1 MSVEEILT
9 HIGPRADLPG
19 VCPGGL
25 GPGAP
30 ANSPAGFALGIPIPA
45 FWAWVGLALQLGGDP
60 AQANGPAGSRGQAS
74 FIWRGAF

>member
-9 HIGPRADLPG
+9 HIGRRADLPG

-45 FWAWVGLALQLGGDP
+45 LWAWIGLALQLGGDP
-60 AQANGPAGSRGQAS
+60 AQAKLLPPIHAPAQGDKV
-74 FIWRGAF
+74 